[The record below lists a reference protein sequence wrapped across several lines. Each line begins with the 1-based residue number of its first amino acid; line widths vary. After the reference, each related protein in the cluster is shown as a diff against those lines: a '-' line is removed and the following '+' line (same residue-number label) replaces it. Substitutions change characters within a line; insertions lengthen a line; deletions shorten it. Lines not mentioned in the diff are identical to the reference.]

1 MKIDVTAVLSVCFSP
16 WATPGPSL
24 VSSPLHSSM
33 LTCSLSVYL
42 LPPSLLL
49 TFSLLLVSPHSP
61 SSSALL
67 PLSPAATEAWFTS
80 TSGWR
85 EGLLSAT
92 SSGHMAPCR
101 GWQRDWRRTCGLCY
115 TLPHKHAC
123 VCLELT
129 ACGRGEQRFV
139 CVYLLVRKFLHPCLF
154 PSLFLHVYMYLILAS
169 LAAWMT
175 GPSICLSAG
184 LTLRSTVKYFNNHWM
199 DCH

>member
-123 VCLELT
+123 VCLEFNCMW
-129 ACGRGEQRFV
+129 AGRTEV
-139 CVYLLVRKFLHPCLF
+139 CVCVLVSEKVP
-154 PSLFLHVYMYLILAS
+154 PSVFVPKSVSSCLHVFNFS
-169 LAAWMT
+169 LTRSLDDW
-175 GPSICLSAG
+175 SIHLSVCWSNA
-184 LTLRSTVKYFNNHWM
+184 TIHCEIF
-199 DCH
+199 

>member
-24 VSSPLHSSM
+24 FSSPLHSSM

-42 LPPSLLL
+42 LPPPRHPLLL
-49 TFSLLLVSPHSP
+49 TFSLLLSVQLVSPHSP

-101 GWQRDWRRTCGLCY
+101 GWQRDWRRTCSLCY

-129 ACGRGEQRFV
+129 ACGREEQRFV
-139 CVYLLVRKFLHPCLF
+139 CVY
-154 PSLFLHVYMYLILAS
+154 
-169 LAAWMT
+169 W
-175 GPSICLSAG
+175 
-184 LTLRSTVKYFNNHWM
+184 
-199 DCH
+199 